1 MAESHD
7 RRCRAALKSARKAGC
22 GALLVTKPV
31 NVRYLSG
38 FPGEDSWALVA
49 PSGRI
54 LVTDSRFAEEA
65 GRSCPR
71 WSLHL
76 RKGSIAEETADIIAG
91 MGLAAGFEAEHLPV
105 AVFEKMS
112 ERLAGRAD
120 FRPTRGIVEALR
132 CIKDECEV
140 RAIRQSA
147 AVAVRAFGRAL
158 LDANVEDSE
167 NDFAAAL
174 EYHMRLEGA
183 SGAAFPTIVAREP
196 NSSLPHARPSSDR
209 LCDAPS
215 FLVDW
220 GARLGGYNSD
230 LTRLVAPGKVSPRIK
245 RIWKAVTEARKAALN
260 RIRAG
265 VKASSVD
272 AAARKVIADAG
283 FAEFFGHGLG
293 HGVGLEVHEQPVLSP
308 RAAGRL
314 RTGMVVT
321 VEPGIYLPGEGGVR
335 LEDTVLVTD
344 RGAKI
349 LTRLGR
355 DPGRLARAFR

>member
-1 MAESHD
+1 MAHSHD
-7 RRCRAALKSARKAGC
+7 RRCGAALKSARKAGC

-49 PSGRI
+49 PSGGI

-65 GRSCPR
+65 GRSCPN

-91 MGLAAGFEAEHLPV
+91 MGLAVGFEAEHLPV
-105 AVFEKMS
+105 AVFEKIS
-112 ERLAGRAD
+112 GLAGRVD

-132 CIKDECEV
+132 SLKDEREV
-140 RAIRQSA
+140 RAIRQSS
-147 AVAVRAFGRAL
+147 AVAVRAFRRAL
-158 LDANVEDSE
+158 FDANVEDSE

-174 EYHMRLEGA
+174 EHHMRREGA
-183 SGAAFPTIVAREP
+183 SGPAFPTIVAREP

-245 RIWKAVTEARKAALN
+245 RIWKVVAEARKAALS

-265 VKASSVD
+265 VKAASVD

-293 HGVGLEVHEQPVLSP
+293 HGVGLEVHEQPTLSP

-335 LEDTVLVTD
+335 LEDTVLVTA

-349 LTRLGR
+349 LGRLGR
-355 DPGRLARAFR
+355 DPGRLGRAFL